1 MTFGETAQ
9 RLSAICA
16 LQLGWRPNE
25 FWNATPAELVCI
37 LQIADGDDAAPPNP
51 NEIQN
56 LMSLFPDK
64 AAGEQ

>member
-1 MTFGETAQ
+1 MTFGETAL

-16 LQLGWRPNE
+16 LQLGWRPDE

-37 LQIADGDDAAPPNP
+37 LQIADGDDAAPPNS
-51 NEIQN
+51 NEIQK

>member
-1 MTFGETAQ
+1 MTFGETAL

-16 LQLGWRPNE
+16 LQLRWRPDT
-25 FWNATPAELVCI
+25 FWNATPAELLCI
-37 LQIADGDDAAPPNP
+37 LRLTEGEDTAPPNP